1 MRKNWPRWKTVL
13 ERMEAGG
20 QPIEEALKDYEA
32 GLKLIA
38 GMEKELAGMK
48 QRMTVLGEKIS
59 PRRKHDVRNPGTDGQ
74 RAFVCLRE

>member
-1 MRKNWPRWKTVL
+1 MLCRAFDFDWKRLTEADREELAQVEAVL

-48 QRMTVLGEKIS
+48 QRMTVLGGENI
-59 PRRKHDVRNPGTDGQ
+59 PEEET
-74 RAFVCLRE
+74 

>member
-1 MRKNWPRWKTVL
+1 MAAKKKATFEEEMAQVEAVL

-38 GMEKELAGMK
+38 SMEKELAGMK
-48 QRMTVLGEKIS
+48 QRMTVLGGENI
-59 PRRKHDVRNPGTDGQ
+59 PEEET
-74 RAFVCLRE
+74 

>member
-1 MRKNWPRWKTVL
+1 MAAKKKATFEEELAQVEVVL

-48 QRMTVLGEKIS
+48 QRMTVLGGENI
-59 PRRKHDVRNPGTDGQ
+59 PEEET
-74 RAFVCLRE
+74 

>member
-1 MRKNWPRWKTVL
+1 MAAKKKATFEEELAQVEAVL

-38 GMEKELAGMK
+38 GMEKELA
-48 QRMTVLGEKIS
+48 
-59 PRRKHDVRNPGTDGQ
+59 
-74 RAFVCLRE
+74 A

>member
-1 MRKNWPRWKTVL
+1 MAAKKKATFEEELAQVEAVL

-20 QPIEEALKDYEA
+20 QPIEEVLKDYEA

-48 QRMTVLGEKIS
+48 QRMTVLGGENI
-59 PRRKHDVRNPGTDGQ
+59 PEEET
-74 RAFVCLRE
+74 

>member
-1 MRKNWPRWKTVL
+1 MAAKKKATFEEELAQVEAVL

-38 GMEKELAGMK
+38 GMEKERAGMK
-48 QRMTVLGEKIS
+48 QRMTVLGGENI
-59 PRRKHDVRNPGTDGQ
+59 PEEET
-74 RAFVCLRE
+74 

>member
-1 MRKNWPRWKTVL
+1 MAAKKKATFEEELAQVEAVL

-20 QPIEEALKDYEA
+20 QPIEEALKDYGA

-48 QRMTVLGEKIS
+48 QRMTVLGGENI
-59 PRRKHDVRNPGTDGQ
+59 PEEET
-74 RAFVCLRE
+74 

>member
-1 MRKNWPRWKTVL
+1 MAAKKKATFEEELAQVEAVL

-38 GMEKELAGMK
+38 GIEKELAGMK
-48 QRMTVLGEKIS
+48 QRMTVLGGENI
-59 PRRKHDVRNPGTDGQ
+59 PEEET
-74 RAFVCLRE
+74 

>member
-1 MRKNWPRWKTVL
+1 MAAKKKATFEEELAQVEAVL
-13 ERMEAGG
+13 ERMVAGG

-48 QRMTVLGEKIS
+48 QRMTVLGGENI
-59 PRRKHDVRNPGTDGQ
+59 PEEET
-74 RAFVCLRE
+74 

>member
-1 MRKNWPRWKTVL
+1 MAAKKKATFEEELAQVEAVL
-13 ERMEAGG
+13 ERREAGG

-48 QRMTVLGEKIS
+48 QRMTVLGGENI
-59 PRRKHDVRNPGTDGQ
+59 PEEET
-74 RAFVCLRE
+74 

>member
-1 MRKNWPRWKTVL
+1 MAAKKKATFEEELAQVEAVL

-38 GMEKELAGMK
+38 GMEKELAAMK
-48 QRMTVLGEKIS
+48 QRMTVLGGENI
-59 PRRKHDVRNPGTDGQ
+59 PEEET
-74 RAFVCLRE
+74 

>member
-1 MRKNWPRWKTVL
+1 MAAKKKATFEEELAQVEAVL

-32 GLKLIA
+32 GLQLIA

-48 QRMTVLGEKIS
+48 QRMTVLGGENI
-59 PRRKHDVRNPGTDGQ
+59 PEEET
-74 RAFVCLRE
+74 

>member
-1 MRKNWPRWKTVL
+1 MAAKKKATFEEELAQVEAVL
-13 ERMEAGG
+13 EAGG

-48 QRMTVLGEKIS
+48 QRMTVLGGENI
-59 PRRKHDVRNPGTDGQ
+59 PEEET
-74 RAFVCLRE
+74 

>member
-1 MRKNWPRWKTVL
+1 MAAKKKATFEEELAQVEAVL

-20 QPIEEALKDYEA
+20 QPIEEALKDYDA

-48 QRMTVLGEKIS
+48 QRMTVLGGENI
-59 PRRKHDVRNPGTDGQ
+59 PEEET
-74 RAFVCLRE
+74 

>member
-1 MRKNWPRWKTVL
+1 MAAKKKATFEEELAQVEAVL

-38 GMEKELAGMK
+38 CMEKELAGMK
-48 QRMTVLGEKIS
+48 QRMTVLGGENI
-59 PRRKHDVRNPGTDGQ
+59 PEEET
-74 RAFVCLRE
+74 

>member
-1 MRKNWPRWKTVL
+1 MAAKKKATFEEELAQVEAVL

-32 GLKLIA
+32 GLKLIV

-48 QRMTVLGEKIS
+48 QRMTVLGGENI
-59 PRRKHDVRNPGTDGQ
+59 PEEET
-74 RAFVCLRE
+74 

>member
-1 MRKNWPRWKTVL
+1 MAAKKKATFEEELAQVEAVL
-13 ERMEAGG
+13 ERMQAGG

-48 QRMTVLGEKIS
+48 QRMTVLGGENI
-59 PRRKHDVRNPGTDGQ
+59 PEEET
-74 RAFVCLRE
+74 

>member
-1 MRKNWPRWKTVL
+1 MAAKKKATFEEELAQGEAVL

-48 QRMTVLGEKIS
+48 QRMTVLGGENI
-59 PRRKHDVRNPGTDGQ
+59 PEEET
-74 RAFVCLRE
+74 

>member
-1 MRKNWPRWKTVL
+1 MAAKKKATFEEQLAQVETVL

-48 QRMTVLGEKIS
+48 QRMTVLGDES
-59 PRRKHDVRNPGTDGQ
+59 LPEEE
-74 RAFVCLRE
+74 A

>member
-1 MRKNWPRWKTVL
+1 MAAKKKATFEEELAQVEAVL

-38 GMEKELAGMK
+38 GMEKELA
-48 QRMTVLGEKIS
+48 
-59 PRRKHDVRNPGTDGQ
+59 DRNVPAPNYHIHYGFGRSHFGKPLPFPG
-74 RAFVCLRE
+74 

>member
-1 MRKNWPRWKTVL
+1 MEAVL

-48 QRMTVLGEKIS
+48 QRMTVLGGENI
-59 PRRKHDVRNPGTDGQ
+59 PEEET
-74 RAFVCLRE
+74 